1 MKSLLFEDVIR
12 DNVSGSGAI
21 VRKVQQRL
29 IDFFHDK
36 KVMTYAALNRDIQSL
51 KTEFPQFG
59 LLFHFL
65 KAFEKTFSTSSQ
77 VEYAEVQ
84 RFVEQYRNQWNNVQ
98 HLAIR
103 HLLESV
109 NLEGKNILLH
119 SNSSTVQ
126 QLFKSMSTGVQKPAI
141 YQTLSSPA
149 NEGLVQ
155 AKSLKALGFK
165 ITLFH
170 EDALSKYVNKM
181 DMAILGADLILDD
194 RFLNKI
200 GSFGLVLLC
209 RYFKKPV
216 YVIADR
222 RKKYATHE
230 LSENERALFEVE
242 PPKPAEEIIGQ
253 KIPGIKVLNE
263 YFEFVPL
270 NLVEALFV

>member
-1 MKSLLFEDVIR
+1 MKSLLFEDLIR
-12 DNVSGSGAI
+12 DNVSGSGTI
-21 VRKVQQRL
+21 VSKVQARL
-29 IDFFHDK
+29 IDFFKDK
-36 KVMTYAALNRDIQSL
+36 KVMTFAALNRDIQSL
-51 KTEFPQFG
+51 KKQFPQFG

-65 KAFEKTFSTSSQ
+65 KAFEEAFSTDSQ
-77 VEYAEVQ
+77 IEYAEVQ
-84 RFVEQYRNQWNNVQ
+84 RFVEKYRNQWNDIQ
-98 HLAIR
+98 QLAIQR
-103 HLLESV
+103 LLESV

-126 QLFKSMSTGVQKPAI
+126 QLFKSMATGVQKPVI

-155 AKSLKALGFK
+155 AQSLNALGFE

-170 EDALSKYVNKM
+170 EDALSKYVNEI

-200 GSFGLVLLC
+200 GSFGLVMLC

-230 LSENERALFEVE
+230 LSENERALFEYE
-242 PPKPAEEIIGQ
+242 PPKPAEEIVGQ

-270 NLVEALFV
+270 NLVDALFV